1 MKLGKKLIITMIML
15 NLIGFTVLTTVL
27 LMISRQ
33 EITDLVIDDSTRIA
47 QEGGFQIK
55 SWLDAE
61 MDAIR
66 TMAQLFEQ
74 YDTFPAD
81 WRRNTFNM
89 QLRSLLAA
97 NEDMLGVWTCWE
109 PNALDGVDERYVNTE
124 GTDGTGRFIP
134 YFSRKGSDIIV
145 EPLTHYD
152 SSDYYQKPLRSGNEE
167 LIDPYFYEVGGKQ
180 FLIITLCVPIK
191 NKGRAVGVV
200 GVDIAITKMQ
210 EISQKILAF
219 EDGVASVFS
228 NSGVI
233 CAYFDPSFIGKHMQA
248 TGVNLIGTQM
258 NDFERA
264 VKNGEVFIADIQ
276 PKAGTAKM
284 MLFSTPFAVGRSV
297 SPMSFT
303 VAIPSGMIMAPLYR
317 MIRAILIIVVIMLV
331 LVLCAIYVF
340 VSRLITKPLT
350 CFKDTLKD
358 VGAGDLTKQ
367 ADDSSKDELGDMA
380 RYFNQMLENIRNLIT
395 VIKGNARTLS
405 GIGTS
410 LKEDMTET
418 SAAVYEITAN
428 IKNIKDRMVIQ
439 TTSVTQNNVTMKQ
452 ITDDIGKLHE
462 NIETQTVSVSQ
473 SSSAIE
479 QMLANIQSVTDTLNK
494 NVRGVGQLASACDVG
509 RSSLQEV
516 SEDIANIAR
525 ESEGLME
532 INAVMENI
540 ASQTNLLSMNA
551 AIEAAHAG
559 EAGKGFAVVADEIRK
574 LAENSGEQSK
584 TISVVLKKIT
594 ESISKITTSTE
605 GVLNKFEAIEN
616 GVRQVSSN
624 VEQIRTSMEEQN
636 EGSRQILDEI
646 GRLNDTTRQVKDSA
660 ESMQKGSRE
669 VINESRNLEAVAD
682 EISNGMSE
690 ISAGAEQVNTA
701 VHRVE
706 ETSVQNNGSIESLS
720 REVERFKIE

>member
-15 NLIGFTVLTTVL
+15 NLIGFTVLTTVVL
-27 LMISRQ
+27 VISRQ
-33 EITDLVIDDSTRIA
+33 EITELVTENSTRVA
-47 QEGGFQIK
+47 HEGGYEIK
-55 SWLDAE
+55 SWLDSN
-61 MDAIR
+61 MDSIR

-74 YDTFPAD
+74 YEVFSVDV
-81 WRRNTFNM
+81 RRTILNV
-89 QLRSLLAA
+89 QLRSFAVA
-97 NEDMLGVWTCWE
+97 NPELIGVWSCWE
-109 PNALDGVDERYVNTE
+109 PNALDGLDAEYANTN
-124 GTDGTGRFIP
+124 GTDATGRYIP
-134 YFSRKGSDIIV
+134 YFSKSGSNIV
-145 EPLTHYD
+145 MSPLDDYS

-167 LIDPYFYEVGGKQ
+167 VIDPYLYDVGGKKI
-180 FLIITLCVPIK
+180 LVITLAVPIK
-191 NKGRAVGVV
+191 DNGRVVGVV
-200 GVDIAITKMQ
+200 GVDIDIAKMQ
-210 EISQKILAF
+210 EIAQNIIPF
-219 EDGVASVFS
+219 DEGVASVFS
-228 NSGVI
+228 NSGVV
-233 CAYFDPSFIGKHMQA
+233 CAYFDPSFIGRHMQE
-248 TGVNLIGTQM
+248 TGINLIGTQM
-258 NDFERA
+258 NDFEQA
-264 VKNGEVFIADIQ
+264 VKNGKVFIADIK
-276 PKAGTAKM
+276 PKSGAAKM
-284 MLFSTPFAVGRSV
+284 MLFSSPFTVGRTV
-297 SPMSFT
+297 SPMSFV
-303 VAIPSGMIMAPLYR
+303 VAIPEAMIMAPLSR
-317 MIRAILIIVVIMLV
+317 MIQAILIIVAIMLV

-367 ADDSSKDELGDMA
+367 ADDRSKDELGDMA

-395 VIKGNARTLS
+395 VIKGNAKMLS

-428 IKNIKDRMVIQ
+428 IKNINDRMVIQ
-439 TTSVTQNNVTMKQ
+439 STSVTQNNATMKQ
-452 ITDDIGKLHE
+452 ITDDINKLHE
-462 NIETQTVSVSQ
+462 NVETQTVSVSQ

-509 RSSLQEV
+509 RGSLQEV